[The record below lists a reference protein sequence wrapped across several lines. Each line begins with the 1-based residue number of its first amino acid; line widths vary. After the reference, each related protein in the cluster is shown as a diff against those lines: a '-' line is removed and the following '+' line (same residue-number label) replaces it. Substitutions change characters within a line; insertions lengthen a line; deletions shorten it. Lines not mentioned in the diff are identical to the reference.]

1 MGPEDKGPR
10 EGNGAPLS
18 ADQPHP
24 QQRALMGQCRAFP
37 TQRTQIDFVVDF
49 FPAPFYLG
57 LGCFIFFHKI
67 SHVVHSLIFH
77 LATYCEH
84 FPCH

>member
-1 MGPEDKGPR
+1 
-10 EGNGAPLS
+10 
-18 ADQPHP
+18 
-24 QQRALMGQCRAFP
+24 MGQCRAFP

-67 SHVVHSLIFH
+67 GVMLSIAYF
-77 LATYCEH
+77 
-84 FPCH
+84 FI